1 MGAGAKRVR
10 PRALAAAA
18 GVTVALLAAAA
29 PALAQHPVSYDFS
42 RGITAQALTP
52 NAPPPGAND
61 FSCKPEAGE
70 EPVVLVHGLLAN
82 QTDNWQTYSPL
93 LANRGYCVF
102 SLTYG
107 TKPGFAVPG
116 YQPGGIKRM
125 EESAEELSAF
135 VDQVLAA
142 TGAEQVDIVGH
153 SEGSLMPNYYV
164 KYLGGAQ
171 RVDDY
176 VGITPIWHGTNLAG
190 LATLNQLAAA
200 FGLPS
205 SSLALIDSTCG
216 SCRQFLQGSEF
227 IAKMRAGGVAA
238 PGVTYTNLITRNDEL
253 VVPYTSGIE
262 QGMTNIIVQQQCL
275 LDQAEH
281 VSMAADPVV
290 AQDILNALDPAN
302 AQRVPC
308 TLVLP
313 LLGAPAYTGPP
324 R

>member
-1 MGAGAKRVR
+1 MGAGAKRAIRV
-10 PRALAAAA
+10 LVAAA
-18 GVTVALLAAAA
+18 GTAVALLAAAA
-29 PALAQHPVSYDFS
+29 PALAQYPVSYDFS
-42 RGITAQALTP
+42 KGIIAQAQTP

-61 FSCKPEAGE
+61 FSCRPDHGE

-107 TKPGFAVPG
+107 TKPDVAFPG
-116 YQPGGIKRM
+116 YQPGGIRPM
-125 EESAEELSAF
+125 EESAAELGAF
-135 VDQVLAA
+135 VEQVLAA
-142 TGAEQVDIVGH
+142 TGAEEVDIVGH

-176 VGITPIWHGTNLAG
+176 VGITPIWHGTNPAG
-190 LATLNQLAAA
+190 LATLSQLATA
-200 FGLPS
+200 FGLPPG
-205 SSLALIDSTCG
+205 SLPVIDTACE
-216 SCRQFLQGSEF
+216 SCRQFLAGSEF

-262 QGMTNIIVQQQCL
+262 EGMTNIIVQKQCM
-275 LDQAEH
+275 LDQSEH
-281 VSMAADPVV
+281 VSMAADPIV
-290 AQDILNALDPAN
+290 AQDILNALDPAG

-313 LLGAPAYTGPP
+313 LLGAPGYTGPP

>member
-1 MGAGAKRVR
+1 MGAGAKRAIRV
-10 PRALAAAA
+10 LAAAA
-18 GVTVALLAAAA
+18 GATLVLLAAAA
-29 PALAQHPVSYDFS
+29 PALAQYPVSYDFS
-42 RGITAQALTP
+42 RGILAQAQTP

-61 FSCKPEAGE
+61 FSCKPDPGE

-107 TKPGFAVPG
+107 TKPDVAFPG
-116 YQPGGIKRM
+116 YQPGGLKPM
-125 EESAEELSAF
+125 EESAAELSAF

-142 TGAEQVDIVGH
+142 TGAKQVDIVGH

-164 KYLGGAQ
+164 KYLGGAAK
-171 RVDDY
+171 VDDY
-176 VGITPIWHGTNLAG
+176 VGITPLWHGTNPAG
-190 LATLNQLAAA
+190 LATLDQLSRAL
-200 FGLPS
+200 GLPAG
-205 SSLALIDSTCG
+205 SLPVIDSACE
-216 SCRQFLQGSEF
+216 SCRQFLAGSEF

-262 QGMTNIIVQQQCL
+262 EGMTNLIVQKQCL
-275 LDQAEH
+275 LDQSEH

-302 AQRVPC
+302 AQPVPC

-313 LLGAPAYTGPP
+313 FIGAPAYTGPP